1 VFAGFLNND
10 WKSATPPSLMEA
22 VLSIRKLA
30 GDGFFRIDALL
41 QKEEFIR
48 REPHPWVYWGAC
60 YKEREQEAKRGAQE
74 IFEKFLQIGAMH
86 PSLINDSPVAWA
98 YGQTECSLLD
108 EFGSARSLQEFYK
121 IKLWIKEY
129 CDGKD
134 KALPPEV
141 QCQEEW
147 KDYLCRE
154 TWRAPVWLKI
164 ASIRYF
170 TNNSSAWGDFGDQ
183 GAFHRLNREETE
195 ELLNRICHR
204 FWSSVKAGLENT
216 ARQESINLATRRVDE
231 SLNQVNQA
239 EYVGQ
244 ALGEHL
250 SADEDELSKRVREG
264 RTVELLR
271 GQLKKIRR
279 LYREKGW
286 SPSQIR
292 HNTAHDLTVVWEWID
307 EISDHSHKSQFLKV
321 SDWDDGDA
329 FIYRQIATLYE
340 YAPHLSKKPSWSTL
354 RDWRKAFR
362 GYERYKTPDGRKPR
376 S

>member
-1 VFAGFLNND
+1 
-10 WKSATPPSLMEA
+10 
-22 VLSIRKLA
+22 
-30 GDGFFRIDALL
+30 
-41 QKEEFIR
+41 
-48 REPHPWVYWGAC
+48 
-60 YKEREQEAKRGAQE
+60 
-74 IFEKFLQIGAMH
+74 
-86 PSLINDSPVAWA
+86 
-98 YGQTECSLLD
+98 
-108 EFGSARSLQEFYK
+108 
-121 IKLWIKEY
+121 
-129 CDGKD
+129 
-134 KALPPEV
+134 
-141 QCQEEW
+141 
-147 KDYLCRE
+147 
-154 TWRAPVWLKI
+154 
-164 ASIRYF
+164 
-170 TNNSSAWGDFGDQ
+170 
-183 GAFHRLNREETE
+183 
-195 ELLNRICHR
+195 
-204 FWSSVKAGLENT
+204 
-216 ARQESINLATRRVDE
+216 VDE

-239 EYVGQ
+239 EGVGQ

-250 SADEDELSKRVREG
+250 SADEGELSKRVREG
-264 RTVELLR
+264 QTVELLR